1 MKPEDFLTR
10 KSVVELETNSEE
22 ETFAVGRRIAE
33 SLTAGMV
40 VALRGTLGSGKTCLA
55 KGIAGGLK
63 IKENVTSPTYTII
76 NEYDTTPPLFHIDA
90 YRLNND
96 EDFEQIGGR
105 ELIGGGGI
113 YVIEWS
119 ERIAKSLPSDAV
131 AVELEITG
139 SSSRLIRVS
148 GLELK

>member
-119 ERIAKSLPSDAV
+119 ERIPKSLPSDAV

-139 SSSRLIRVS
+139 ASSRLIRVF

>member
-119 ERIAKSLPSDAV
+119 ERIPKSLPDDAV

-139 SSSRLIRVS
+139 ASSRLIRVS